1 MSAELIES
9 ESRAPGLPKRHDRC
23 NETVAALMREM
34 HMFVTGDPSDVEAL
48 MRRAYHE
55 GYCHALQEIRS

>member
-9 ESRAPGLPKRHDRC
+9 ETRAPGVPKRHDRC

-34 HMFVTGDPSDVEAL
+34 HMFVSGNPEDIASL